1 MSTLSNKQQWLVGAA
16 LLVAMLLT
24 RSHIVNHIQDASWAI
39 FFLVGAYL
47 RPLWAY
53 PVFWLAAFAIDYT
66 VISNGSVSNYCFTP
80 AYGFTFIAYAALWAS
95 GRWFAKQSLTSPWQ
109 KFSVLG
115 TAVISGTLLSFVISN
130 LGFYAFAGYFSKM
143 PALHYAQSIVQYFPN
158 YLATTVFYVAIAA
171 LVQIAMQY
179 SQMRKAV

>member
-53 PVFWLAAFAIDYT
+53 PVFWLAAFAIDYS

-95 GRWFAKQSLTSPWQ
+95 GRWFAKQHFTNAWQ
-109 KFSVLG
+109 KFSTLG
-115 TAVISGTLLSFVISN
+115 TAIISGTLLSFVITN
-130 LGFYAFAGYFSKM
+130 LSFYALAGYFSQM
-143 PALHYAQSIVQYFPN
+143 SALQYAQSVVHYFPN

-171 LVQIAMQY
+171 LIQIAMQY
-179 SQMRKAV
+179 SQVRKAI